1 MRPLQNTE
9 IRLDDGRQLELDSS
23 GQCEAQLE
31 AGTHDIEIRVD
42 GDWVKTTLQ
51 VDDDDDM
58 LVVDVSDDDPS
69 VTPGLVGHS
78 LGNRYDIREVLGQGG
93 MGTVYRAWDTRLER
107 PVAIKTLNTRLRE
120 NEEAGRLF
128 LQEARQMA
136 PLSHPHLVAVHD
148 VATIDELDVMVTELG
163 EGSTLEQWIQEH
175 GALDI
180 DDALIIA
187 YQMTVAIAFLHDRQI
202 IHRDLKPA
210 NAVLEDGGGLKLID
224 FGLARSLEDLMAKG
238 TEVRGTP
245 AYMAP
250 EQATGPGPSSATDVY
265 QLGVTIYELLSGQLP
280 ADPEGAGILAYATAE
295 HDPISTHRQGLP
307 RPLIDIVDACLATDP
322 QKRPEADDVADRL
335 ADLYYERND
344 RRPPSNVS
352 PGDWT
357 PPDDRETMVAA
368 DDEDLPESDAP
379 TPDDPGDSTPLDAA
393 DPDASTADG
402 SGDSAQ
408 RSTSDDVAPGGPL
421 TARGADYTGAGSTG
435 GVDWD
440 RPIGRIVIIIVVV
453 TLLLGAGLLI
463 HALLFAPDADE
474 SPTPQQH
481 IEQSPDGA
489 PADEA
494 DSADPDDEPPQ
505 PPDRPQSDGAPTDIA
520 GERASTAGRAV
531 QSAADDLA
539 RQRADD
545 SPSPQPPRD
554 GSDDSRPAVE
564 DENFSDR
571 APADGEGDLEGG
583 EAIEDES
590 SPDADIE
597 TDGADEPSTMT
608 DDVDDDPSEPDDIG
622 DDMPDIDD
630 DADDDADDTPLDP
643 DEPGEELDATD
654 DEDNTD
660 DDAADGDP
668 EMADEDNADED
679 SGDDTADRDDE
690 DDEIDGP
697 PRGF

>member
-31 AGTHDIEIRVD
+31 AGTHNIEIRVD

-51 VDDDDDM
+51 VDDDDEM
-58 LVVDVSDDDPS
+58 LVVDVSDDDAS
-69 VTPGLVGHS
+69 ATPGLVGHS
-78 LGNRYDIREVLGQGG
+78 LGGRYDIRQILGQGG

-107 PVAIKTLNTRLRE
+107 PVAIKTLNARLRE

-148 VATIDELDVMVTELG
+148 VATIDELDVMVTELV
-163 EGSTLEQWIQEH
+163 EGSNLNQWIQEH
-175 GALDI
+175 GALGI

-210 NAVLEDGGGLKLID
+210 NAVLEEGGGLKLID
-224 FGLARSLEDLMAKG
+224 FGLARSLEELMAKG

-265 QLGVTIYELLSGQLP
+265 QLGVTIYELLTGQLP
-280 ADPEGAGILAYATAE
+280 ADPEGGGILAYATAE

-307 RPLIDIVDACLATDP
+307 QPLIDIVDACLAEDP
-322 QKRPEADDVADRL
+322 DERPKAADVADRL

-379 TPDDPGDSTPLDAA
+379 TPGDSGDSTQLDTAE
-393 DPDASTADG
+393 PDASTPDV
-402 SGDSAQ
+402 SDDSTQ
-408 RSTSDDVAPGGPL
+408 RSPSDDVAPGGPL

-435 GVDWD
+435 GIDWD
-440 RPIGRIVIIIVVV
+440 RPIGRIVIIIVAV
-453 TLLLGAGLLI
+453 TLFLGAGLLI
-463 HALLFAPDADE
+463 HALVFAPDGDE
-474 SPTPQQH
+474 SPTPQEQ
-481 IEQSPDGA
+481 IEQPTDGE
-489 PADEA
+489 PGEEA
-494 DSADPDDEPPQ
+494 ESVERDDEPPEQ
-505 PPDRPQSDGAPTDIA
+505 PEVAESNGEPADDAD
-520 GERASTAGRAV
+520 ERASTAGRDV
-531 QSAADDLA
+531 QSAADDVA

-545 SPSPQPPRD
+545 SPPPQPPRD
-554 GSDDSRPAVE
+554 WSDESRPAPADDDAPE
-564 DENFSDR
+564 P
-571 APADGEGDLEGG
+571 APAADDEGDPER
-583 EAIEDES
+583 AEDVADEP
-590 SPDADIE
+590 SPVPDIE
-597 TDGADEPSTMT
+597 TDSGDEPSTVT
-608 DDVDDDPSEPDDIG
+608 DDVDDDMPSEPDDPSDA
-622 DDMPDIDD
+622 DDINDD
-630 DADDDADDTPLDP
+630 DGDDADDTTP
-643 DEPGEELDATD
+643 DGDVPEEEVDADADDVTD
-654 DEDNTD
+654 ETDVADDHD
-660 DDAADGDP
+660 DDA
-668 EMADEDNADED
+668 E
-679 SGDDTADRDDE
+679 RDDS
-690 DDEIDGP
+690 DDDDDPTEDGP